1 MSSSRPSSFAS
12 FFIPS
17 EFSAKSC
24 ALTGGGLIL
33 TAATAT
39 AETSLYRAKWAELN
53 TKSLQKR
60 RESLGSKRAALT
72 ADMNKCYRDFKQF
85 KSFRDRATTIS
96 RALSTFPRVY
106 WLDWGEWAIS
116 EQEARL
122 KANLAEEES

>member
-85 KSFRDRATTIS
+85 KSFR